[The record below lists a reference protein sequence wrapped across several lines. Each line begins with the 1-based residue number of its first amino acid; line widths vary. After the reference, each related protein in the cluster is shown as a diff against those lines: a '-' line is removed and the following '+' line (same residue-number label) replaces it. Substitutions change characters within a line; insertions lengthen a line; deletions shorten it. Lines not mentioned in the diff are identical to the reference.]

1 MTQEFDRGYVTDP
14 FVKLCSDFPGAT
26 IYPQRDFRTEWGP
39 IFHRGRIDGSARVLV
54 IGQDPSHHEAVLR
67 RILVG
72 EAGMRFQGF
81 LAKLGIDRS
90 YVMIN
95 TFVYSLYG
103 QAGNKHK
110 HDSAIQAYRNAWI
123 DALVKTQ
130 SIEAAISLGQ
140 LADDAWHA
148 WKGTPSGSKS
158 PIPYVHITHP
168 TQPES
173 SSNNDP
179 AKLAQAT
186 TALLANWN
194 QGLEA
199 IRPAI
204 QHPDADRPLVPYG
217 QTFAAADKPPI
228 PSFDLPAGTPPWMFA
243 HDGWATRAG
252 ATAADKRANIT
263 ITVPSSELPS
273 S

>member
-1 MTQEFDRGYVTDP
+1 MAQEFDKGYVTDP
-14 FVKLCSDFPGAT
+14 FVKLCTDFPGSSV
-26 IYPQRDFRTEWGP
+26 YPQHDFRTEWGP
-39 IFHRGRIDGSARVLV
+39 IFHRGRLDGSARVLV

-81 LAKLGIDRS
+81 LAKLGIDKS
-90 YVMIN
+90 YVLIN
-95 TFVYSLYG
+95 TFVYSVYG
-103 QAGNKHK
+103 QGGTKHK
-110 HDSAIQAYRNAWI
+110 HDAAIQAYRHAWI
-123 DALVKTQ
+123 DAIVETQ
-130 SIEAAISLGQ
+130 SIEAAISLGS

-148 WKGTPSGSKS
+148 WKATPSGKKRV
-158 PIPYVHITHP
+158 IPQVHITHP

-173 SSNNDP
+173 SSNDDP
-179 AKLAQAT
+179 TKLAQAT
-186 TALLANWN
+186 AALLVNWN
-194 QGLEA
+194 HGLET

-204 QHPDADRPLVPYG
+204 QHPDAVRPLVPYG
-217 QTFAAADKPPI
+217 QSFAPEDKRPI

-252 ATAADKRANIT
+252 ANAAQKRADIT
-263 ITVPSSELPS
+263 ITVPSTELPS

>member
-1 MTQEFDRGYVTDP
+1 MAQEFDRGYVTEP
-14 FVKLCSDFPGAT
+14 FVKLCSDFPEST
-26 IYPQRDFRTEWGP
+26 VYPQRDFRTEWGP
-39 IFHRGRIDGSARVLV
+39 IFHRGRLDGTARVLV

-81 LAKLGIDRS
+81 LAKLGIDKS

-103 QAGNKHK
+103 ETGKKHK
-110 HDSAIQAYRNAWI
+110 HDTAIQAYRDSWI

-130 SIEAAISLGQ
+130 PIEAAISLGQ

-148 WKGTPSGSKS
+148 WKQTTTGSKS
-158 PIPYVHITHP
+158 TIPYVHIVHP
-168 TQPES
+168 TS
-173 SSNNDP
+173 SSHVGSSKM
-179 AKLAQAT
+179 AEAT
-186 TALLANWN
+186 AAMLANWN

-204 QHPDADRPLVPYG
+204 QHPDVDRPLVPYG
-217 QTFAAADKPPI
+217 QAFAPGDLRPI
-228 PSFDLPAGTPPWMFA
+228 PSFDVPAGTPSWMFEA
-243 HDGWATRAG
+243 DGWATRAG
-252 ATAADKRANIT
+252 STAAEKRANVT
-263 ITVPSSELPS
+263 ITVPSTELPS